1 MSTNF
6 YSRSFTEQM
15 QLLKTPTNRRIIHR
29 VADDTATLLSTRGSS
44 YATSV
49 SQNSR
54 QSISDRSVDFNQTL
68 QESPVY
74 RWARDQR
81 EATFGTVETP
91 PSIPSSNRSPFT
103 KDGWSSTPA
112 TSNLTLPSLEIPP
125 PQEGDFL
132 LPNSPSGPVHHPI
145 HSKSMSTSDVSRRPN
160 LGGFQ
165 RRVTDPKV
173 PSRPLQRSKSTLSRL
188 KTLMGRPST
197 WSSSTLSVTPGASP
211 NLSNSPGSGR
221 RRRQLEADFNTSID
235 LTSKDA
241 IFVPEIVRAAQ
252 TGTREDIERLI
263 IQGSDLEARD
273 TTWGR
278 NALLVAAH
286 CGKDDVVD
294 LLLRSNVQVAV
305 TDGSGWTALHL
316 AVSRGHCGSL
326 ELLVV
331 ERDLMEVQTPRGKT
345 ALRIAADYG
354 QADALLILLNYHAQV
369 NARADKQ
376 LTALHAAAKR
386 GDGEI
391 VELLVRYGADVEAKD
406 GTMMTALHYACR
418 AGHLDVIGILLDRK
432 ANIEAL
438 GSDRKTPLIC
448 AAEAGRSEAIEH
460 LLKRNASLRSTDDTG
475 MTALHWAAYNG
486 HGETVRILSEKK
498 KGSLDTVNKMGRT
511 ALHLAV
517 MQSQFA
523 VVDILQRKG
532 IPLDRRCKAGL
543 TALHYACM
551 ADSFE
556 IANLLLLSGADI
568 ESSESQHQ
576 QRPLHIVAS
585 KGSIHILDLL
595 CDKGASLDARNGI
608 GDRALC
614 VASRYGHTATVQKLL
629 DRGSPLSMKFET
641 GLRED
646 SPLCLA
652 AMGGHLNVSSLLL
665 NRSASPL
672 KKDEAGWQ
680 PVRYAAYHGHPEV
693 LDLLL
698 SRSNISDAGI
708 PDIMNI
714 PQTIGFSPSVAEEK
728 RYEVLQ
734 LLGQAFRSANLTHMS
749 PSAPS
754 SYPHSSHTPAQH
766 LIQPAANTPAQVSTH
781 SPVPQSLSPRH
792 SITRAY
798 TPPVFYPTFPRPII
812 FEADSSTPQELLG
825 SLPYDSLSTRSI
837 SPENVQPASQ
847 IALARD
853 ISGTGIDISGT
864 GMTEVGPRNEPTL
877 PLTSDRVAA
886 LSRETHGTPRPQS
899 QQRRTRSPTRPQA
912 HDLPRVHATYTPIS
926 LPPSPFP
933 PVQSSQPLPYR
944 TENRSSMALSPLN
957 LDQPIEEAQIPRSLL
972 SQQYAVPKPSSQYL
986 ERQDDDSSDTDSISS
1001 VYTAP
1006 EGENPEIPPS
1016 LDHREGIKLV

>member
-1 MSTNF
+1 MLRTQST
-6 YSRSFTEQM
+6 
-15 QLLKTPTNRRIIHR
+15 RRIIHR

-44 YATSV
+44 YATSA
-49 SQNSR
+49 SQSSR
-54 QSISDRSVDFNQTL
+54 RSISDKSVDFNRTL
-68 QESPVY
+68 EESPVY
-74 RWARDQR
+74 RWAQDQR
-81 EATFGTVETP
+81 VATFGTAETP

-103 KDGWSSTPA
+103 NNGWSSTPA
-112 TSNLTLPSLEIPP
+112 TSNLTIASLEIPP
-125 PQEGDFL
+125 PQEGNFL
-132 LPNSPSGPVHHPI
+132 IPNSPSGPIHHPI
-145 HSKSMSTSDVSRRPN
+145 HSKSMSTSDASRRPN
-160 LGGFQ
+160 PGGFQ

-173 PSRPLQRSKSTLSRL
+173 PSRSLHRSKSTLSRII
-188 KTLMGRPST
+188 TSIRRPST
-197 WSSSTLSVTPGASP
+197 RNNSTLSVSPGASS
-211 NLSNSPGSGR
+211 NLSNGPGSGR

-235 LTSKDA
+235 LASKDA
-241 IFVPEIVRAAQ
+241 VFVPEIVKAAQ
-252 TGTREDIERLI
+252 TGTQEDIERLI

-273 TTWGR
+273 TTLGR

-294 LLLRSNVQVAV
+294 LLLRSNAQVAV

-316 AVSRGHCGSL
+316 AASRGHCRSL
-326 ELLVV
+326 ELLAV
-331 ERDLMEVQTPRGKT
+331 ESDLMEVQTPRGKT

-354 QADALLILLNYHAQV
+354 QADALLLLLNYDAQV

-391 VELLVRYGADVEAKD
+391 VELLARYGADVEAKD
-406 GTMMTALHYACR
+406 GAMMTALHYACR

-448 AAEAGRSEAIEH
+448 AAEAGSSKAIEH
-460 LLKRNASLRSTDDTG
+460 LLKRNASPRSTDDTG

-486 HGETVRILSEKK
+486 HGEAVIILSEKK
-498 KGSLDTVNKMGRT
+498 KVSLDTVNKMGRT

-556 IANLLLLSGADI
+556 IANLLLLSGADV
-568 ESSESQHQ
+568 EASESQHQ

-652 AMGGHLNVSSLLL
+652 AMGGHFNVSSLLL
-665 NRSASPL
+665 NRGASPL

-680 PVRYAAYHGHPEV
+680 PFRYAAYHGHPEV
-693 LDLLL
+693 LGLLL
-698 SRSNISDAGI
+698 SRSNISEAGI
-708 PDIMNI
+708 PDIMNM
-714 PQTIGFSPSVAEEK
+714 PQTIGFSPSVSEEK
-728 RYEVLQ
+728 RHEVLQ
-734 LLGQAFRSANLTHMS
+734 LLGQAFRSANSTHMS

-766 LIQPAANTPAQVSTH
+766 LPQPAANTPAQVSTH
-781 SPVPQSLSPRH
+781 SPVPQSLSLRH
-792 SITRAY
+792 SISRAY
-798 TPPVFYPTFPRPII
+798 APLVFHAPFPSPTV
-812 FEADSSTPQELLG
+812 FEADSSTPQELPG
-825 SLPYDSLSTRSI
+825 SLGYDSLNTRSV
-837 SPENVQPASQ
+837 SPGNEQPASQ

-853 ISGTGIDISGT
+853 ISRT
-864 GMTEVGPRNEPTL
+864 GMKEAGPRNEPTL

-912 HDLPRVHATYTPIS
+912 HKLPRVHATYTPIS
-926 LPPSPFP
+926 LPPSPSP
-933 PVQSSQPLPYR
+933 PVQSSQALPYR
-944 TENRSSMALSPLN
+944 TGTRSSMALSPLN
-957 LDQPIEEAQIPRSLL
+957 LNQPIEEAQIPRSVL
-972 SQQYAVPKPSSQYL
+972 SQQYVVPRTGSQYL

-1006 EGENPEIPPS
+1006 EGENPEIPTS
-1016 LDHREGIKLV
+1016 LDHREGIKFV

>member
-1 MSTNF
+1 M
-6 YSRSFTEQM
+6 
-15 QLLKTPTNRRIIHR
+15 
-29 VADDTATLLSTRGSS
+29 
-44 YATSV
+44 
-49 SQNSR
+49 
-54 QSISDRSVDFNQTL
+54 
-68 QESPVY
+68 
-74 RWARDQR
+74 
-81 EATFGTVETP
+81 
-91 PSIPSSNRSPFT
+91 
-103 KDGWSSTPA
+103 
-112 TSNLTLPSLEIPP
+112 
-125 PQEGDFL
+125 
-132 LPNSPSGPVHHPI
+132 
-145 HSKSMSTSDVSRRPN
+145 
-160 LGGFQ
+160 
-165 RRVTDPKV
+165 
-173 PSRPLQRSKSTLSRL
+173 
-188 KTLMGRPST
+188 
-197 WSSSTLSVTPGASP
+197 
-211 NLSNSPGSGR
+211 
-221 RRRQLEADFNTSID
+221 
-235 LTSKDA
+235 
-241 IFVPEIVRAAQ
+241 PEIVKAAQ

-273 TTWGR
+273 TTLGR
-278 NALLVAAH
+278 NPLLVAAH

-294 LLLRSNVQVAV
+294 LLLRSNAQVAV

-316 AVSRGHCGSL
+316 AASRGHCGSL
-326 ELLVV
+326 ELLAV
-331 ERDLMEVQTPRGKT
+331 ESDLMEVQTPRGKT

-354 QADALLILLNYHAQV
+354 QADALLILLNYDAQV
-369 NARADKQ
+369 NVRADKQ

-406 GTMMTALHYACR
+406 GIMMTALHYACR

-448 AAEAGRSEAIEH
+448 AAEAGSSKAIEH
-460 LLKRNASLRSTDDTG
+460 LLKRNASPRSTDDTG

-486 HGETVRILSEKK
+486 HGEAVIILSEKK
-498 KGSLDTVNKMGRT
+498 KVSLDTVNKMGRT

-556 IANLLLLSGADI
+556 IANLLLLSGADV
-568 ESSESQHQ
+568 EASESQHQ

-652 AMGGHLNVSSLLL
+652 AMGGHFNVSSLLL
-665 NRSASPL
+665 NRGASPL

-680 PVRYAAYHGHPEV
+680 PFRYAAYHGHPEV
-693 LDLLL
+693 LGLLL
-698 SRSNISDAGI
+698 SRSNISEAGI
-708 PDIMNI
+708 PDILNM
-714 PQTIGFSPSVAEEK
+714 PQTIGFSPSVSEEK
-728 RYEVLQ
+728 RHEVLQ
-734 LLGQAFRSANLTHMS
+734 LLGQAFKSANSTHMS

-766 LIQPAANTPAQVSTH
+766 LPQPAVNTPAQVSTH
-781 SPVPQSLSPRH
+781 SPVPQPLSLRH

-798 TPPVFYPTFPRPII
+798 TPPVFYPPLPSPTF
-812 FEADSSTPQELLG
+812 FEADSSTPQELPG
-825 SLPYDSLSTRSI
+825 SLGYDSLSARSVN
-837 SPENVQPASQ
+837 PENVQLASQ

-853 ISGTGIDISGT
+853 ISRT
-864 GMTEVGPRNEPTL
+864 GMKEANPRNEPIL

-899 QQRRTRSPTRPQA
+899 QQRRAKSPSRPQA
-912 HDLPRVHATYTPIS
+912 HDLPRVHATFTPIS
-926 LPPSPFP
+926 LPPSPSP
-933 PVQSSQPLPYR
+933 PVQSLQPLPYR
-944 TENRSSMALSPLN
+944 TGTRSSMALSPLN

-972 SQQYAVPKPSSQYL
+972 SQQYAVSRSGSQYL

-1006 EGENPEIPPS
+1006 EGENPEIPIS
-1016 LDHREGIKLV
+1016 VDHREGIRLV